1 MIQRLRGVC
10 AMRVFWFIH
19 RGDVKKAGRY
29 FALAAEGGAGLLPA
43 NHLPGIVNLHQ
54 QTAVVALA
62 AVPYCSN
69 TT

>member
-1 MIQRLRGVC
+1 MQLFARGMCHAGILVYSPG
-10 AMRVFWFIH
+10 V
-19 RGDVKKAGRY
+19 VKKAGRY

-43 NHLPGIVNLHQ
+43 NHLPGIVNRHQ

-69 TT
+69 AT